1 MENKETVFFQD
12 ANVTITQSR
21 FVTQAKTYAMNNVSS
36 VCLYRIKRSKG
47 LQIFLV
53 IAGLLL
59 VIGESTRVAGIVIA
73 IIGLV
78 LFFLLKDSYSVRI
91 NSNSG
96 EADGFIS
103 KDRNYILQIVNAVN
117 DAIVHRG

>member
-21 FVTQAKTYAMNNVSS
+21 FVTQAKTYAMNNISS

-47 LQIFLV
+47 LQLFLL

-59 VIGESTRVAGIVIA
+59 IIGESTRVAGIVMA
-73 IIGLV
+73 LVGLV
-78 LFFLLKDSYSVRI
+78 LLFLLKDSYSVRI

-96 EADGFIS
+96 EADGYIS